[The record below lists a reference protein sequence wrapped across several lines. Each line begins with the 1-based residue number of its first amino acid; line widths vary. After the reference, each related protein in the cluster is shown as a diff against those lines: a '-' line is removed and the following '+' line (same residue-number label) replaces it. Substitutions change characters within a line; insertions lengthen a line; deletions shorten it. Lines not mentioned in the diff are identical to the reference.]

1 MTERWTGIGGR
12 IKALREKRGITRDEL
27 AKQINTSRTT
37 LYRLESGDQGMTESW
52 LDKLSKALQTPL
64 TDLIVADV
72 RGRIVVKHEANAD
85 EWVSEIEL
93 PADRQFSIELPSEK
107 TTPDTFG
114 VNVTGPGQSARLA
127 IGSIAVCRP
136 LADDE
141 HLNSGTLYFVR
152 EAKDGKYRFSIKELK
167 HDESGRIWLSPPDP
181 APQFSAIPLNPNVVA
196 IVGVVTGAFIEF
208 QAPTPPE

>member
-1 MTERWTGIGGR
+1 MSERWKGIGGR
-12 IKALREKRGITRDEL
+12 IKKLREERGMTRDEL

-72 RGRIVVKHEANAD
+72 RGRIVVKYEANAD
-85 EWVSEIEL
+85 EWVSETEL

-114 VNVTGPGQSARLA
+114 VNVTGPGQSSKLA

-136 LADDE
+136 LADNE
-141 HLNSGTLYFVR
+141 HMKGGTLYLVR
-152 EAKDGKYRFSIKELK
+152 ETKENKYRFTVKELK
-167 HDESGRIWLSPPDP
+167 HDEGGRIWLSPP
-181 APQFSAIPLNPNVVA
+181 
-196 IVGVVTGAFIEF
+196 
-208 QAPTPPE
+208 